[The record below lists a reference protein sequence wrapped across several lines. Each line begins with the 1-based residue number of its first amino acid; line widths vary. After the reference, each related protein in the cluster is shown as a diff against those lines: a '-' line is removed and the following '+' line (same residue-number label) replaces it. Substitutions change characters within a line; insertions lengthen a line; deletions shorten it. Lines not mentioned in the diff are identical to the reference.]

1 LRPASRSAC
10 LACGS
15 HAKEDLVEH
24 NGTQS
29 DVPESSWRGLLK
41 WGVVATIA
49 MFVVIFAVTME
60 VIPPLIIGIVLLAG
74 GLWWLRRPGRR
85 SVIFLAVVT
94 TLLLLMNLPFALP
107 AMAHPDS
114 GLEFAVTGATLV
126 ALVISI
132 VAAVAELRS
141 RRAPGGTPRRI
152 AMAGTAVVVVLAVI
166 GAVAAVSREN
176 DTAGAGDLALAAKSF
191 EWTAETLTAKP
202 GQIGVFIENKDA
214 TRHDFKIKNVVSA
227 DLPASKKTRVTFEA
241 PAGSYEFICSLHPEM
256 KGTLTV
262 G

>member
-1 LRPASRSAC
+1 LRAAQRSAC
-10 LACGS
+10 LTCG
-15 HAKEDLVEH
+15 AYAEEDLVEH

-29 DVPESSWRGLLK
+29 DVPQSSWRGLLK

-49 MFVVIFAVTME
+49 MFVIILVVAMQ

-94 TLLLLMNLPFALP
+94 TLLLLTNLPFALP

-132 VAAVAELRS
+132 IAAAAELRS
-141 RRAPGGTPRRI
+141 RPR
-152 AMAGTAVVVVLAVI
+152 
-166 GAVAAVSREN
+166 
-176 DTAGAGDLALAAKSF
+176 
-191 EWTAETLTAKP
+191 
-202 GQIGVFIENKDA
+202 Q
-214 TRHDFKIKNVVSA
+214 
-227 DLPASKKTRVTFEA
+227 
-241 PAGSYEFICSLHPEM
+241 
-256 KGTLTV
+256 
-262 G
+262 